1 MRRYNTEV
9 AVIRTS
15 ADGLALLATRHA
27 EVVDARERVRI
38 ACGAVLAAG
47 LVLTAAC
54 GREHALAILG
64 LQAVLAGRDTLLCT
78 HSWYTCD
85 SPRTA
90 GRQQDTHAAKSVKA
104 KQTKQADRHFEVFE
118 RGSATA

>member
-1 MRRYNTEV
+1 MRTVTDRLAAVTASGADIADAGERMLV
-9 AVIRTS
+9 ALGALRATSLAGRT
-15 ADGLALLATRHA
+15 ACCLDGL
-27 EVVDARERVRI
+27 
-38 ACGAVLAAG
+38 
-47 LVLTAAC
+47 
-54 GREHALAILG
+54 ALAILG